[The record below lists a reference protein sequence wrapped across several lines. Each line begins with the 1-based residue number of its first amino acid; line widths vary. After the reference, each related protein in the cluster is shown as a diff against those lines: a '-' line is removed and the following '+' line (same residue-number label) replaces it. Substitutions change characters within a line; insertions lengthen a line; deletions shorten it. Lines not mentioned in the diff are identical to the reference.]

1 MRQTTIRRTTFKVKR
16 EKKTERY
23 YCVTLPKYGGGRT
36 RRFFKFTSEG
46 KREANAFLQLA
57 KQQQSNYGTAAF
69 SISDALRAEAAEC
82 SRKLGEF
89 GHSLTD
95 ATKFFLAHLQAQKKS
110 ISVNDAMEQLIT
122 SRKRARLS
130 ERYCQDLRLRLSKF
144 AKDFEKTTVATI
156 TAREIDGWLAGLAVA
171 AGTRNTFRRDL
182 RTLFS
187 YCEKHGYC
195 QTNEAR
201 KTERAKEVDKPTE
214 ILTVEQATTLLNAC
228 DNGTLPYVAISL
240 FAGLRAE
247 EVQKLDWSEVDFD
260 SGLIEVTAA
269 KAKTRQRRHVPIAEN
284 LAAWIRP
291 LAKLRGP
298 VTPAGLRKRFD
309 KCRRIVGF
317 GTPGT
322 QTEKEK
328 KAGVKL
334 IKWPQNSMRHSYGT
348 YRLEQC
354 HDAARVSLEMGNSP
368 QVVFAHYRHLVKPKD
383 AERYW
388 KIAPPSAGKKVV
400 PFATAASEGSV
411 Q

>member
-16 EKKTERY
+16 EKTTERY

-46 KREANAFLQLA
+46 KREADAFVQLA

-69 SISDALRAEAAEC
+69 SISDGLRAEAVQCAG
-82 SRKLGEF
+82 KLSEF

-110 ISVNDAMEQLIT
+110 ITVNDAMEQLIT
-122 SRKRARLS
+122 SRKRAGLS
-130 ERYCQDLRLRLSKF
+130 KRYCQDLRLRLSKF
-144 AKDFEKTTVATI
+144 AKDFDKTTVATI
-156 TAREIDGWLAGLAVA
+156 TAREIDGWLADLAVA
-171 AGTRNTFRRDL
+171 PGTRNTFRRDL

-187 YCEKHGYC
+187 WCEKHSYC

-201 KTERAKEVDKPTE
+201 KTERAKEVNKPVE
-214 ILTVEQATTLLNAC
+214 ILTVEQATALLNAC
-228 DNGTLPYVAISL
+228 DDDTLPYVAISL
-240 FAGLRAE
+240 FAGLRAS

-269 KAKTRQRRHVPIAEN
+269 KAKTRKRRNVPIAEN

-309 KCRRIVGF
+309 KCRRVAGF

-322 QTEKEK
+322 ETDEEK
-328 KAGVKL
+328 KADVKFT
-334 IKWPQNSMRHSYGT
+334 KWPQNSMRHSYGT

-354 HDAARVSLEMGNSP
+354 HHEGTVSKEMGNSP
-368 QVVFAHYRHLVKPKD
+368 QMVIAHYRALVKPKN

-388 KIAPPSAGKKVV
+388 KIAPHSAGKKVIA
-400 PFATAASEGSV
+400 FATGSSV

>member
-1 MRQTTIRRTTFKVKR
+1 MR
-16 EKKTERY
+16 KTEIRITKAKIKRGGRRIDRR
-23 YCVTLPKYGGGRT
+23 YCVTLPKQGGGRT
-36 RRFFKFTSEG
+36 RRFFKFTPEG
-46 KREANAFLQLA
+46 KREAETFCQLA

-69 SISDALRAEAAEC
+69 SISDALRAEAVQCSSKLAE
-82 SRKLGEF
+82 F
-89 GHSLTD
+89 DHSLTD
-95 ATKFFLAHLQAQKKS
+95 ATRFFLTHLQAQKKS
-110 ISVNDAMEQLIT
+110 ISVNNAMEQLIT
-122 SRKRARLS
+122 SRKRSGRS
-130 ERYCQDLRLRLSKF
+130 KRYCRDLRLRLSKF
-144 AKDFEKTTVATI
+144 AKDFEKAKVATI
-156 TAREIDGWLAGLAVA
+156 TAKEIDEWLAGLAVA

-201 KTERAKEVDKPTE
+201 KTERAKEINKPTE
-214 ILTVEQATTLLNAC
+214 ILTVEQATALLNAC
-228 DNGTLPYVAISL
+228 DDDTLPYVAISL

-322 QTEKEK
+322 EADEEK

-334 IKWPQNSMRHSYGT
+334 TKWPQNSMRHSYGT
-348 YRLEQC
+348 YRLEQR
-354 HDAARVSLEMGNSP
+354 HDAARVSLEMGNTP

-388 KIAPPSAGKKVV
+388 KIVPPSAGKKVIAF
-400 PFATAASEGSV
+400 PMSTNRKLG
-411 Q
+411 

>member
-1 MRQTTIRRTTFKVKR
+1 MRQTMIRRTTVKVKR
-16 EKKTERY
+16 EQKIDRY
-23 YCVTLPKYGGGRT
+23 YCVSLPKYGGGRT

-46 KREANAFLQLA
+46 RREADTFLQLA

-69 SISDALRAEAAEC
+69 SITDALRAEAVQC

-95 ATKFFLAHLQAQKKS
+95 ATKFFLAHLRAQKNS
-110 ISVNDAMEQLIT
+110 ISVNDAMEHLIT
-122 SRKRARLS
+122 SRNRAGLT
-130 ERYCQDLRLRLSKF
+130 ERYCQDLRLRLSRF
-144 AKDFEKTTVATI
+144 VKDFEKRAVATI
-156 TAREIDGWLAGLAVA
+156 TARELDDWLASLAVT

-195 QTNEAR
+195 QTNEAS
-201 KTERAKEVDKPTE
+201 KTERAKEINKPTE
-214 ILTVEQATTLLNAC
+214 ILTVEQATALLNAC
-228 DNGTLPYVAISL
+228 DDDMLPYMAISL

-269 KAKTRQRRHVPIAEN
+269 KAKTRRRRHVPIAEN

-291 LAKLRGP
+291 LAKLRGS
-298 VTPAGLRKRFD
+298 VTPTHLRKRFD
-309 KCRRIVGF
+309 MCRRIVGF
-317 GTPGT
+317 GAPGT
-322 QTEKEK
+322 ETDEEKRV
-328 KAGVKL
+328 GVKL
-334 IKWPQNSMRHSYGT
+334 TKWPQNSMRHSYGT

-368 QVVFAHYRHLVKPKD
+368 QVVFAHYRHLVKPRD

-388 KIAPPSAGKKVV
+388 KIAPLSVGRKVV
-400 PFATAASEGSV
+400 TFAAATA
-411 Q
+411 